1 MSFGIGEEDADL
13 GAPPIETMG
22 ARYGIRETMAVPAG
36 RGEPAQPEPYLMPT
50 THYVDGNM
58 ETTVPGIA
66 YTPLGALMPGP
77 FAIPPAVMA
86 GEVGAFP
93 TSDHG
98 EFGLGVAD
106 GFPEGCPVPL
116 RP

>member
-1 MSFGIGEEDADL
+1 MSFGIGEEDADT

-22 ARYGIRETMAVPAG
+22 ARYGIRETMAVGPG
-36 RGEPAQPEPYLMPT
+36 RGEPARPEPYLMPT

-58 ETTVPGIA
+58 ETTVPGIQL
-66 YTPLGALMPGP
+66 TPLGAEMPSFG
-77 FAIPPAVMA
+77 IPPAVMA

-98 EFGLGVAD
+98 EFGLGVSDAY
-106 GFPEGCPVPL
+106 PEGCPVPL